1 VVRKFSPLQAMC
13 RRLRLPEVELMGV
26 LNLTPDSFSDGGL
39 LSPDQA
45 LAKALRL
52 VDEGAQW
59 IDLGAE
65 STRPGAQAV
74 SERDELDRLMPVL
87 RRLAPLK
94 QKQAFRISVDSM
106 KPAVMAAALNEGAD
120 MLNDVNGFR
129 AEGAWAIAVQAPR
142 ICLMHMQ
149 GQPASMQEAPDY
161 PESEGGVVRMVR
173 DFFECQ
179 LQCGVKHGL
188 DLSKVVLDPGI
199 GFGKLF
205 EHNLILLRSLR
216 LLSRYD
222 FHAIPFPLIVGLS
235 RKRFIGE
242 ITGKATADRDPGS
255 IGGALAAASLGASI
269 IRVHHVGA
277 TVDALRVYGCLMDNP
292 TSQEGV

>member
-1 VVRKFSPLQAMC
+1 MC
-13 RRLRLPEVELMGV
+13 RRLRLPEVEVMGV
-26 LNLTPDSFSDGGL
+26 LNLTPDSFSDGGP
-39 LSPDQA
+39 LSTDQA
-45 LAKALRL
+45 LAKALML

-74 SERDELDRLMPVL
+74 SEREELDRLMPVL

-129 AEGAWAIAVQAPR
+129 SEGAWAIAVQAPR

-149 GQPASMQEAPDY
+149 GQPASMQDAPDY
-161 PESEGGVVRMVR
+161 PESEGGVVGTVR
-173 DFFECQ
+173 GFFERQ
-179 LQCGVKHGL
+179 LQCGVKQGL

-205 EHNLILLRSLR
+205 EHNRALLRSLR

-222 FHAIPFPLIVGLS
+222 FHPTPFPLLVGLS

-292 TSQEGV
+292 TSQEGY

>member
-1 VVRKFSPLQAMC
+1 MC
-13 RRLRLPEVELMGV
+13 RRLRLPEVEVMGV
-26 LNLTPDSFSDGGL
+26 LNLTPDSFSDGGP
-39 LSPDQA
+39 LSTDQA
-45 LAKALRL
+45 LAKALML

-74 SERDELDRLMPVL
+74 SEREELDRLMPVL

-129 AEGAWAIAVQAPR
+129 SEGAWAIAVQAPR

-149 GQPASMQEAPDY
+149 GQPASMQDAPDY
-161 PESEGGVVRMVR
+161 PESEGGVVGTVR
-173 DFFECQ
+173 GFFERQ
-179 LQCGVKHGL
+179 LQCGVKQGL

-205 EHNLILLRSLR
+205 EHNRALLRSLR
-216 LLSRYD
+216 LLSRYN
-222 FHAIPFPLIVGLS
+222 FHPTPFPLLVGLS

-292 TSQEGV
+292 TSQEGY

>member
-1 VVRKFSPLQAMC
+1 
-13 RRLRLPEVELMGV
+13 
-26 LNLTPDSFSDGGL
+26 
-39 LSPDQA
+39 
-45 LAKALRL
+45 
-52 VDEGAQW
+52 
-59 IDLGAE
+59 
-65 STRPGAQAV
+65 
-74 SERDELDRLMPVL
+74 
-87 RRLAPLK
+87 
-94 QKQAFRISVDSM
+94 M

-161 PESEGGVVRMVR
+161 PETEGGVVRMVR
-173 DFFECQ
+173 DFFERQ

-222 FHAIPFPLIVGLS
+222 FHVTPFPLLVGLS

-255 IGGALAAASLGASI
+255 IGGALAAARLGASI
-269 IRVHHVGA
+269 LRVHHVGA

-292 TSQEGV
+292 TSQEGY

>member
-1 VVRKFSPLQAMC
+1 
-13 RRLRLPEVELMGV
+13 MGV
-26 LNLTPDSFSDGGL
+26 LNLTPDSFSDGGP
-39 LSPDQA
+39 LSTDQA
-45 LAKALRL
+45 LAKALML

-74 SERDELDRLMPVL
+74 SEREELDRLMPVL

-129 AEGAWAIAVQAPR
+129 SEGAWAIAVQAPR

-149 GQPASMQEAPDY
+149 GQPASMQDAPDY
-161 PESEGGVVRMVR
+161 PESEGGVVGMVHG
-173 DFFECQ
+173 FFERQ

-205 EHNLILLRSLR
+205 EHNRALLRSLR
-216 LLSRYD
+216 LLSRYN
-222 FHAIPFPLIVGLS
+222 FHPTPFPLLVGLS

-292 TSQEGV
+292 TSQEGY

>member
-1 VVRKFSPLQAMC
+1 
-13 RRLRLPEVELMGV
+13 
-26 LNLTPDSFSDGGL
+26 
-39 LSPDQA
+39 
-45 LAKALRL
+45 
-52 VDEGAQW
+52 
-59 IDLGAE
+59 
-65 STRPGAQAV
+65 
-74 SERDELDRLMPVL
+74 
-87 RRLAPLK
+87 
-94 QKQAFRISVDSM
+94 M

-129 AEGAWAIAVQAPR
+129 SEGAWAIAVQAPR

-149 GQPASMQEAPDY
+149 GQPASMQDAPDY
-161 PESEGGVVRMVR
+161 PESEGGVVGMVR
-173 DFFECQ
+173 GFFERQ
-179 LQCGVKHGL
+179 LQCGVKHGI

-222 FHAIPFPLIVGLS
+222 FHPTPFPLLVGLS

-292 TSQEGV
+292 TSQEGY

>member
-1 VVRKFSPLQAMC
+1 MC

-222 FHAIPFPLIVGLS
+222 FHAMPFPLLVG
-235 RKRFIGE
+235 
-242 ITGKATADRDPGS
+242 
-255 IGGALAAASLGASI
+255 
-269 IRVHHVGA
+269 
-277 TVDALRVYGCLMDNP
+277 
-292 TSQEGV
+292 

>member
-1 VVRKFSPLQAMC
+1 M
-13 RRLRLPEVELMGV
+13 
-26 LNLTPDSFSDGGL
+26 NLTPDSFSDGGL

-149 GQPASMQEAPDY
+149 GQPASMQVAPDY
-161 PESEGGVVRMVR
+161 PETEGGVVRMVR
-173 DFFECQ
+173 DFFERQ

-222 FHAIPFPLIVGLS
+222 FHVTPFPLLVGLS

-255 IGGALAAASLGASI
+255 IGGALAAARLGASI
-269 IRVHHVGA
+269 LRVH
-277 TVDALRVYGCLMDNP
+277 
-292 TSQEGV
+292 

>member
-1 VVRKFSPLQAMC
+1 MVRKSSPHQAMC
-13 RRLRLPEVELMGV
+13 RRPRLPEVEVMGV
-26 LNLTPDSFSDGGL
+26 LNLTPDSFSDGGP
-39 LSPDQA
+39 LSTDQA
-45 LAKALRL
+45 LAKALML

-74 SERDELDRLMPVL
+74 SEREELDRLMPVL

-129 AEGAWAIAVQAPR
+129 SEGAWEIAVQAPR

-149 GQPASMQEAPDY
+149 GQPASMQDAPEY
-161 PESEGGVVRMVR
+161 PESKGGVVGMVR
-173 DFFECQ
+173 GFFERQ
-179 LQCGVKHGL
+179 LHCGVKHGL

-205 EHNLILLRSLR
+205 EHNRALLRSLR

-222 FHAIPFPLIVGLS
+222 FHPTPFPLLVGLS

-292 TSQEGV
+292 TSQQGY

>member
-1 VVRKFSPLQAMC
+1 MC
-13 RRLRLPEVELMGV
+13 RRLRLPEVEVMGV
-26 LNLTPDSFSDGGL
+26 LNLTPDSFSDGGP
-39 LSPDQA
+39 LSTDQA
-45 LAKALRL
+45 LAKALML

-74 SERDELDRLMPVL
+74 SEREELDRLMPVL

-129 AEGAWAIAVQAPR
+129 SEGAWAIAVQAPR

-149 GQPASMQEAPDY
+149 GQPASMQDAPDY
-161 PESEGGVVRMVR
+161 PESEGGVVGTVR
-173 DFFECQ
+173 GFFERQ

-205 EHNLILLRSLR
+205 EHNRALLRSLR

-222 FHAIPFPLIVGLS
+222 FHPTPFPLLVGLS

-292 TSQEGV
+292 TSQEGY